1 MNLPSA
7 CLSRAHDPS
16 CGAAALPEHVAQ
28 AVWRGDAMGRVAST
42 VIPSGHSALDAELPG
57 GGWPCQAMTE
67 VLLAQSAQAEWRLL
81 SPALA
86 QVVRQGGSILLIAP
100 PHSPHLPG
108 LFREGLHEERLIR
121 VDAQTPA
128 ERLWATE
135 QALKAGCVSAV
146 LSWLPQVRPEQIRR
160 LHACAAQHPGP
171 LFVFRPA
178 KAQADSSAAPLRV
191 LLGLG
196 PCPHPLQVQIIKR
209 RGPMLDQVLSLPHW
223 PAGLMP
229 LLPPAS
235 LPSQLPVSSH
245 SVPLLSSPFPTP
257 LPVTAA
263 DTSLHPDLDTH
274 RRPHHAA
281 LDRTAARE
289 PRVLS

>member
-1 MNLPSA
+1 MNLP
-7 CLSRAHDPS
+7 LPPFPS
-16 CGAAALPEHVAQ
+16 PGAASALPEHVAQ

-42 VIPSGHSALDAELPG
+42 VISSGHALLDAELPG

-67 VLLAQSAQAEWRLL
+67 VLLAQTAQAEWRLL

-86 QVVRQGGSILLIAP
+86 QVVRQGGSVLLIGP
-100 PHSPHLPG
+100 PHVPHLPG
-108 LFREGLHEERLIR
+108 LLREGLRDDRLIR

-135 QALKAGCVSAV
+135 QALKAGCVSAI

-178 KAQADSSAAPLRV
+178 RAQADSSAAPLRV

-196 PCPHPLQVQIIKR
+196 PCPHPLQVQIVKR
-209 RGPMLDQVLSLPHW
+209 RGPVLDRVLSLPHW
-223 PAGLMP
+223 PVGLMP
-229 LLPPAS
+229 LLPPAPDP
-235 LPSQLPVSSH
+235 LPASSRHPVAPIASNTTSSPSH
-245 SVPLLSSPFPTP
+245 SFEF
-257 LPVTAA
+257 
-263 DTSLHPDLDTH
+263 DTH

-281 LDRTAARE
+281 LDRPASRE

>member
-7 CLSRAHDPS
+7 SLPLPR
-16 CGAAALPEHVAQ
+16 GAAALPAHVAQ
-28 AVWRGDAMGRVAST
+28 AVWRGNAMGRVAST
-42 VIPSGHSALDAELPG
+42 VIASGHPALDAELPG

-86 QVVRQGGSILLIAP
+86 QVVRQGGSVLLIGAP
-100 PHSPHLPG
+100 HHPHLPG
-108 LFREGLHEERLIR
+108 LIREGLREDRLIR
-121 VDAQTPA
+121 VDARTPA

-209 RGPMLDQVLSLPHW
+209 RGPMLDHVLSLPHW

-229 LLPPAS
+229 LLPSPSLAPLPAASPPVPAS
-235 LPSQLPVSSH
+235 SST
-245 SVPLLSSPFPTP
+245 PAPSSPE
-257 LPVTAA
+257 
-263 DTSLHPDLDTH
+263 SDTH

-281 LDRTAARE
+281 LDRAAARVS
-289 PRVLS
+289 RALS

>member
-7 CLSRAHDPS
+7 SPFHTHDLP
-16 CGAAALPEHVAQ
+16 CGSAALPEHVAQ
-28 AVWRGDAMGRVAST
+28 AVWRGSAMGRVAST
-42 VIPSGHSALDAELPG
+42 VIASGHPALDAELPG

-67 VLLAQSAQAEWRLL
+67 VLLAQPAQAEWRLL
-81 SPALA
+81 APALA
-86 QVVRQGGSILLIAP
+86 QIVRQGGSVLLIGP
-100 PHSPHLPG
+100 PHPPHLPG
-108 LFREGLHEERLIR
+108 LVREGLRDDRLIH
-121 VDAQTPA
+121 VDAHTPA

-196 PCPHPLQVQIIKR
+196 ACPHPLQVQIVKR
-209 RGPMLDQVLSLPHW
+209 LGPMLDQVLSLPHW
-223 PAGLMP
+223 PAGLTP
-229 LLPPAS
+229 LLPTGPVIS
-235 LPSQLPVSSH
+235 QPMSPTIERPSTP
-245 SVPLLSSPFPTP
+245 SSPEP
-257 LPVTAA
+257 
-263 DTSLHPDLDTH
+263 DTH

-281 LDRTAARE
+281 LDRAAARVS
-289 PRVLS
+289 RALS